1 MKTYTVFLN
10 FIRPEDMETD
20 TYLVK
25 VTANNPKDA
34 QTQAIQYIK
43 SIYGPMGWKVF
54 KLSKKVYPDFDYENP
69 LYRGIGRPFRNPI
82 YSGLPTP
89 RILILKSIKPCLILK
104 TLPLP

>member
-1 MKTYTVFLN
+1 MYKEKEIINPKTFKAMKTYTVFLN

-34 QTQAIQYIK
+34 QTQAIQYIE

-54 KLSKKVYPDFDYENP
+54 KLSKEVYPDFNYETP
-69 LYRGIGRPFRNPI
+69 YIEV
-82 YSGLPTP
+82 SEGLLEIQYIQDFQL
-89 RILILKSIKPCLILK
+89 REF
-104 TLPLP
+104 

>member
-34 QTQAIQYIK
+34 QTQAIQYIESLIWDLK
-43 SIYGPMGWKVF
+43 DWRSIRFNLHLLSRLGPAFRGLFILVYG
-54 KLSKKVYPDFDYENP
+54 
-69 LYRGIGRPFRNPI
+69 
-82 YSGLPTP
+82 
-89 RILILKSIKPCLILK
+89 
-104 TLPLP
+104 

>member
-1 MKTYTVFLN
+1 MYKEKEIINPKTFKAMKTYTVFLN

-43 SIYGPMGWKVF
+43 SIYMGQWV
-54 KLSKKVYPDFDYENP
+54 
-69 LYRGIGRPFRNPI
+69 GRFSN
-82 YSGLPTP
+82 
-89 RILILKSIKPCLILK
+89 
-104 TLPLP
+104 

>member
-43 SIYGPMGWKVF
+43 SIYGPDCIQVA
-54 KLSKKVYPDFDYENP
+54 Y
-69 LYRGIGRPFRNPI
+69 
-82 YSGLPTP
+82 
-89 RILILKSIKPCLILK
+89 
-104 TLPLP
+104 

>member
-34 QTQAIQYIK
+34 QTQAIQYIE
-43 SIYGPMGWKVF
+43 SIYGPMGWRSIRF
-54 KLSKKVYPDFDYENP
+54 NLYLLSRLGPAFRGLFILVY
-69 LYRGIGRPFRNPI
+69 G
-82 YSGLPTP
+82 
-89 RILILKSIKPCLILK
+89 
-104 TLPLP
+104 